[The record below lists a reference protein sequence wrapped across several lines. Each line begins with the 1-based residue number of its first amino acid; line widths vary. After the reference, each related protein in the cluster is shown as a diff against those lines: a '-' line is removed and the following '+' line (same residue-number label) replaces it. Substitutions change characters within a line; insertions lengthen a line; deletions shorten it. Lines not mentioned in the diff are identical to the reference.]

1 MGRSCFY
8 PSLFFLFFSFFQTKF
23 ICSLLIKGSI
33 VCSSLYIIEQ
43 QFYSRDFII
52 KTRVLS
58 GWVVQFK
65 WKILFYS
72 FSDETSEIFI
82 FDDFFFFLRLNSDR
96 QFVESYWGREVNEI
110 NVEMDFA
117 NFILL
122 EEKLFDD
129 FSNENSIHKDL
140 HIRF

>member
-1 MGRSCFY
+1 MKLLKY
-8 PSLFFLFFSFFQTKF
+8 LFLM
-23 ICSLLIKGSI
+23 I
-33 VCSSLYIIEQ
+33 
-43 QFYSRDFII
+43 
-52 KTRVLS
+52 
-58 GWVVQFK
+58 
-65 WKILFYS
+65 
-72 FSDETSEIFI
+72 
-82 FDDFFFFLRLNSDR
+82 FFFFAIEFWSTVRWKLL
-96 QFVESYWGREVNEI
+96 GREVNEI